1 MPDGPKIRPSGDS
14 AVLVEFEN
22 RIDPEVNRSVRSLAL
37 AIESEALP
45 GIKEVLPA
53 YRALMVVYDP
63 LEIKYRPLEKKIYF
77 WIKKAKNIDLPP
89 GRFFRLPTVY
99 GALHGPDLQRVAET
113 THLSPE
119 KVIQIFSETRFMVY
133 FIGFICGLAY
143 LGGLPE
149 SLRVPR
155 LATPR
160 TLVPAGSVGLAG
172 GQANAI
178 STDQPSGFNY
188 IGRTF
193 VNLYTPHL
201 FPPVPF
207 LSGDEIQFIPV
218 AEEEAMTAKGKLAM
232 DFL

>member
-1 MPDGPKIRPSGDS
+1 MEMWPKIRPSGDS

-63 LEIKYRPLEKKIYF
+63 LEIEYRPLVKKIYF

-119 KVIQIFSETRFMVY
+119 KVIQMFSETRFMVY

-143 LGGLPE
+143 LGGLAE
-149 SLRVPR
+149 I
-155 LATPR
+155 TPG
-160 TLVPAGSVGLAG
+160 P
-172 GQANAI
+172 
-178 STDQPSGFNY
+178 PSGNSPDPRARGFGGAGWRAGECDFNGSTFRLQLY
-188 IGRTF
+188 WTNFCQSLYSPSFSPRSFFIGR
-193 VNLYTPHL
+193 
-201 FPPVPF
+201 
-207 LSGDEIQFIPV
+207 
-218 AEEEAMTAKGKLAM
+218 
-232 DFL
+232 